1 MELDDTNQFLKDNFQ
16 NILNGDLDDK
26 FSPEQIKM
34 MIELSFLFNHI
45 KDDVDSIIFEY
56 NDVKIKV
63 NNIYEIPIEY
73 RQDSISV
80 NIRSTSI
87 FKNSL
92 SQFLRDKKI
101 NDILR

>member
-16 NILNGDLDDK
+16 NILNGDFDDK

-45 KDDVDSIIFEY
+45 KDDVESITFEY
-56 NDVKIKV
+56 NDVRIKV
-63 NNIYEIPIEY
+63 SNIYEIPIEY
-73 RQDSISV
+73 RQDSISA
-80 NIRSTSI
+80 NIRNTSI
-87 FKNSL
+87 FKNAL